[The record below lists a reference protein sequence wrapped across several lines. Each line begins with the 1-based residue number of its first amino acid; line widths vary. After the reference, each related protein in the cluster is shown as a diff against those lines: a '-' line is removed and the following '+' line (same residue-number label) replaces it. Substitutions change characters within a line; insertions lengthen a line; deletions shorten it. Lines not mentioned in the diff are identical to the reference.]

1 MPLDHSLRG
10 YVLLLLGGGGIF
22 IYGGVPFVFDN
33 KTVLGGNTTAKI
45 LFSQIAGALLRQ
57 SEEGQVRMA
66 GWPSEEGWSIWHF
79 CT

>member
-1 MPLDHSLRG
+1 M
-10 YVLLLLGGGGIF
+10 LLLLGGVFF
-22 IYGGVPFVFDN
+22 IYGGVPFVSDN

-45 LFSQIAGALLRQ
+45 LFSQVAGALLRQ

-66 GWPSEEGWSIWHF
+66 GWPSEEGRSIWHF